1 MPAPHHSIFRSSLS
15 DDLTDWNSGLCVC
28 PLSVRT
34 YVHKQ
39 FFWFRSNLVY
49 GRPRPI
55 CTSLW
60 LWPDPSSRS
69 RSLSFWSSE
78 NCTFLGLS
86 FPPFWHWAQNWWLI
100 ILVWDLVYSL
110 SQPDFLIS
118 FSVSYHVISN
128 FADCRHYRTFIGLYF
143 RIAWCYSHMV
153 GYAGSPIRIVHA
165 DMTLTRS
172 KGKVKVMRRWL
183 QPRSGAFS
191 QARCSS
197 WRSAS
202 SVQALFKALTLLALL
217 NQWTLLT
224 NSL

>member
-1 MPAPHHSIFRSSLS
+1 MV
-15 DDLTDWNSGLCVC
+15 DLN
-28 PLSVRT
+28 
-34 YVHKQ
+34 Q
-39 FFWFRSNLVY
+39 
-49 GRPRPI
+49 I

-60 LWPDPSSRS
+60 LWPDPRSRS

-128 FADCRHYRTFIGLYF
+128 FAECQHYRTFIGLYF

-172 KGKVKVMRRWL
+172 KVKV
-183 QPRSGAFS
+183 RSWGNDCRPVLGPFYRLDALPTLS
-191 QARCSS
+191 QQCPSTVQGFDTVGFTKS
-197 WRSAS
+197 VNSAY
-202 SVQALFKALTLLALL
+202 
-217 NQWTLLT
+217 
-224 NSL
+224 